1 MFKID
6 YVRIVSMMDEFL
18 IILYFRIFSQNGLN
32 I

>member
-6 YVRIVSMMDEFL
+6 HVHIVSMMDEFL
-18 IILYFRIFSQNGLN
+18 IILYFEIFSQNRLN